1 LRTFA
6 SCLEILELSRI
17 VDYPVIRFLV
27 PIGYLLVFSIVFRRN
42 HILDNHVLKLELVGQ
57 FEDGVVHVVSL
68 SVEVVPNT
76 LQLFAGLLVLAPQF
90 LQLVRLK
97 L

>member
-1 LRTFA
+1 
-6 SCLEILELSRI
+6 
-17 VDYPVIRFLV
+17 
-27 PIGYLLVFSIVFRRN
+27 
-42 HILDNHVLKLELVGQ
+42 LVGQ

-68 SVEVVPNT
+68 SVEVVPDT
-76 LQLFAGLLVLAPQF
+76 LQLFASLLVLAPQF